1 MDMEIFDIIRGNE
14 VVLCVAIFM
23 TALTLYGHYRG
34 LMRMLLSAASII
46 IALIL
51 ADSLLPYTRSILIRE
66 GLFDGITE
74 SLGRGL
80 SNSLSSTGLMEHG
93 ELYELIGADRLMEA
107 AAASIGGVILNIICF
122 IILFILIRILLRIIV
137 RVFDLI
143 TALPVVSGLNQ
154 LGGAAL
160 GFAEAVIYVW
170 IAMAIAVLTPDFWLS
185 SMVLEQSMTNSFLSF
200 IFENNLILGVLLSIF
215 GL

>member
-1 MDMEIFDIIRGNE
+1 
-14 VVLCVAIFM
+14 
-23 TALTLYGHYRG
+23 
-34 LMRMLLSAASII
+34 MLLSAASII